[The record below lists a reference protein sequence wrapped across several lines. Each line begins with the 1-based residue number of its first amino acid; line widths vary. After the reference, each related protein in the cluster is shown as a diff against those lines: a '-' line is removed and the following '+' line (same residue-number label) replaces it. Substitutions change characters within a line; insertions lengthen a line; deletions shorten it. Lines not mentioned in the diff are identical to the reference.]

1 MEIKIMDWIH
11 DIFDDAPL
19 AALFLTVAFGY
30 IIGKLKIGKFI
41 LGGIAGTLIMGVI
54 IGQLGIDIPNGIKS
68 MFFALFIYAV
78 GFQGGP
84 QFIQSLNLRSL
95 NLLTSSFLMTVAGLA
110 CVLVAAWM
118 FNLDRGSA
126 AGLAAGGLTQSA
138 IIGTAGSAI
147 QALPDASAAQKQIM
161 ETNVAVG
168 YAVCYIFGSLGP
180 IIIVSW
186 FIPMIMGWDI
196 RKEAVALAKK
206 MGGGNAALEPGQFD
220 AVRRV
225 NTRFFNVDA
234 NCKALGKT
242 TLEVDSDLDF
252 ASVEAIIKDGD
263 KTEFTNDTV
272 LKEGDIVAITGR
284 IHALEKSNGYFGK
297 EAEAPDE
304 MQLVEEH
311 RELIVTNSEIAGK
324 SLKDLRDNLST
335 EKSHGIFIT
344 GLKRMGH
351 ALPLVAGLQ
360 LHKGDEMELTGR
372 PVDLNRAQPHIGYKI
387 TAAKVTDFV
396 FFGFGMFIGYLL
408 GMISFSIAGVPMTIG
423 TGVGCLLSGL
433 FFGWLRNVHPHF
445 AALPSGASNF
455 LRDFGLAVFVGV
467 VGISAAPSFVSSIQQ
482 YGVKLLLLGAC
493 VTIIPQIVVFFIS
506 YYVLRVKNPIEALAA
521 VMGGRSA
528 NPGFA
533 ALLEKAGNNTPV
545 ATFTITYAIA
555 NIFLTLWGPVIIG
568 VISTNPTG

>member
-1 MEIKIMDWIH
+1 MEIKLMDWIH
-11 DIFDDAPL
+11 DIFNDAPL
-19 AALFLTVAFGY
+19 AALFLTVALGY
-30 IIGKLKIGKFI
+30 IIGKIKIGKFI

-54 IGQLGIDIPNGIKS
+54 IGQLGIDIPNGVKG

-84 QFIQSLNLRSL
+84 QFIQSLNIKSL

-110 CVLVAAWM
+110 CVLIAAWM

-147 QALPDASAAQKQIM
+147 QALPDVTKEQIHIM

-180 IIIVSW
+180 IIMISW
-186 FIPMIMGWDI
+186 FIPMLMRWDI

-206 MGGGNAALEPGQFD
+206 MGGGNAALEAGQFD
-220 AVRRV
+220 AVNRV
-225 NTRFFNVDA
+225 SNRFFKVDA
-234 NCKALGKT
+234 NCKANGKSAIE
-242 TLEVDSDLDF
+242 LDRDLQN
-252 ASVEAIIKDGD
+252 ASVEAIIQDGN
-263 KTEFTNDTV
+263 KTDFNNDTV
-272 LKEGDIVAITGR
+272 LQEGDIVAITGR
-284 IHALEKSNGYFGK
+284 IPALEKANAFFAG
-297 EAEAPDE
+297 ETEAPE
-304 MQLVEEH
+304 GLQLVEER

-324 SLKDLRDNLST
+324 TLGDLRSALPA
-335 EKSHGIFIT
+335 EKSHGIFVT

-351 ALPLVAGLQ
+351 SLPLIAGMK
-360 LHKGDEMELTGR
+360 LHKGDEMELVGR
-372 PVDLNRAQPHIGYKI
+372 PVDLNRAQPHVGYKI

-396 FFGFGMFIGYLL
+396 FFGFGMFVGYLI

-445 AALPSGASNF
+445 ASLPQGASNF

-506 YYVLRVKNPIEALAA
+506 YYVLRIKNPIDVLAA
-521 VMGGRSA
+521 VAGGRSA

-568 VISTNPTG
+568 IISTNPAG

>member
-1 MEIKIMDWIH
+1 MDWIH
-11 DIFDDAPL
+11 DIFNEAPL
-19 AALFLTVAFGY
+19 AALFLTVALGY
-30 IIGKLKIGKFI
+30 IIGKIKIGKFI

-54 IGQLGIDIPNGIKS
+54 IGQLGIDMPNGVKG

-84 QFIQSLNLRSL
+84 QFIQALNIKSL

-147 QALPDASAAQKQIM
+147 QNLPDVTKEQIHIM

-180 IIIVSW
+180 IIMISW
-186 FIPMIMGWDI
+186 FIPMLMRWDI

-225 NTRFFNVDA
+225 STRFFTIDA
-234 NCKALGKT
+234 NCKALGKKVID
-242 TLEVDSDLDF
+242 VDKDLDS
-252 ASVEAIIKDGD
+252 AAVEAVIQNGD
-263 KTEFTNDTV
+263 KIEFTNDSV
-272 LKEGDIVAITGR
+272 LKVGDIVAITGR
-284 IHALEKSNGYFGK
+284 IPALENANCYFGT
-297 EAEAPDE
+297 ETEAPE
-304 MQLVEEH
+304 GLQLIEEH
-311 RELIVTNSEIAGK
+311 RDLIVTNTGIAGK
-324 SLKDLRDNLST
+324 TLKELRDNLTT
-335 EKSHGIFIT
+335 EKNHGIFIT

-360 LHKGDEMELTGR
+360 LHKGDEMMLTGR
-372 PVDLNRAQPHIGYKI
+372 PVDLDRAQPRVGYKI
-387 TAAKVTDFV
+387 TAARVTDFV
-396 FFGFGMFIGYLL
+396 FFGFGMFVGYLL
-408 GMISFSIAGVPMTIG
+408 GMISFRIAGVPMTVG

-445 AALPSGASNF
+445 ASLPSGASNF

-493 VTIIPQIVVFFIS
+493 VTFIPQVVVFFIS
-506 YYVLRVKNPIEALAA
+506 YYVLRIKNPIDALAA
-521 VMGGRSA
+521 VAGGRSA

-568 VISTNPTG
+568 IISTNPAG